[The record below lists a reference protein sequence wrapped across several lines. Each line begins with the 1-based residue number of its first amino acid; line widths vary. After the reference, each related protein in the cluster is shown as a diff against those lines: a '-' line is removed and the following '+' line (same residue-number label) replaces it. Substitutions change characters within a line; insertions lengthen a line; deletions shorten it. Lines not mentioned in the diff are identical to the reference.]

1 MAETT
6 NPPPALPELF
16 RCERYDARLSV
27 KACGARFLKVR
38 AATKGSADYASACD
52 GCPIGEHHART
63 GTLCPDVT
71 TQTTAATAPTTT
83 PKETPTMAAKSEYT
97 DDQKR
102 EAAKRILIGKE
113 VPEAVGKELAVSG
126 TTIRNWVKRFGL
138 ELAGDAMD
146 AAAGK
151 EPKAKVAKAT
161 KLERA
166 AKAIAEPKQKRA
178 ALPLSEAVSVDF
190 HPAEAANRARGAS
203 VSAPAVDPSEAAR
216 VSMELGDAVR
226 HIADKRART
235 AVADAAWMLSQVA
248 HG

>member
-1 MAETT
+1 MAEPT

-27 KACGARFLKVR
+27 RACGARFLKVR

-71 TQTTAATAPTTT
+71 TQTPAATAQTTT
-83 PKETPTMAAKSEYT
+83 TKETTMAAKSEYT

-126 TTIRNWVKRFGL
+126 TTIRNWVKRFGT
-138 ELAGDAMD
+138 EVASDAMD

-151 EPKAKVAKAT
+151 PPKAKVTKAT

-166 AKAIAEPKQKRA
+166 AKSIAEPKPKRA
-178 ALPLSEAVSVDF
+178 TRPLSEAVSVDF

-235 AVADAAWMLSQVA
+235 AVADAAWLLSQVA

>member
-1 MAETT
+1 MST
-6 NPPPALPELF
+6 PPPIELF
-16 RCERYDARLSV
+16 RCEIYDARLSV
-27 KACGARFLKVR
+27 RACGARFLKVR
-38 AATKGSADYASACD
+38 AATKGSADYAAGCD
-52 GCPIGEHHART
+52 GCPIGAHHAYT

-71 TQTTAATAPTTT
+71 TQTPAATAPTTT
-83 PKETPTMAAKSEYT
+83 TKETTMAAKSEYT

-102 EAAKRILIGKE
+102 DAAKRVILKSE
-113 VPEAVGKELAVSG
+113 VPEAVGKELGVSG
-126 TTIRNWVKRFGL
+126 TTVRNWVKRFGL
-138 ELAGDAMD
+138 DLAGDAMD

-166 AKAIAEPKQKRA
+166 AKAFAAPKQKRA
-178 ALPLSEAVSVDF
+178 TLPLSEAVSVDF
-190 HPAEAANRARGAS
+190 HPAEAAHRPRGAS
-203 VSAPAVDPSEAAR
+203 VPAPAIDPSEAAR